1 MTGKRIIIYILAC
14 FVTGN
19 LILVYIQYH
28 STKNIYSLIDGN
40 EKMLSEFKIS
50 NQLRELK
57 RDVVFVRSEN
67 RRRNISPDTL
77 STANRRAKISAVQEN
92 IDKLQKISDDDSS
105 VKYVDVLDTL
115 VQRKLTIS
123 WERKQYALSKDFD
136 SITNQIMTGTARQLD
151 DSILMVINAINDSRQ
166 KHLALLIAGNDESG
180 KKALHSEMI
189 MITLVLLSGAG
200 LFWFIIHTIRRQK
213 QLIEQLDVSAKG
225 LREAV
230 KVKEMFMANM
240 SHEIRTP
247 LNAILGFANLL
258 QRRNLDYQANE
269 FVRTI
274 RKSGE
279 DLLTIVNDV
288 LDLSKMEAGMMRIE
302 TAPFD
307 IRALIDS
314 VDAMFQEKADKKQI
328 MLISRVEDSM
338 PKILEGDATRL
349 TQILVNLIGN
359 SLKFIEA
366 GEIQVDISCLSLR
379 DRTVMT
385 GITIKDTGIGIEKD
399 KLNFIF
405 ERFRQAEDSATR
417 NYGGTGLGLSIVHEL
432 VLLQKGTIEVE
443 SEPGAGTVFSLIIP
457 YKLAGNALHAKP
469 KEDHEKNFIPFIA
482 NRNILVVE
490 DNLINQTLLKY
501 MLSDWQI
508 GFELAVNGK
517 QALEKL
523 KLMTYDLIL
532 LDIQMP
538 EMDGYTTAME
548 IRNSL
553 KLDTPIIAM
562 TAHAMAGEREKCVS
576 MGMNDYI
583 SKPINQ
589 EHLQELLV
597 RYLQTIPPESTV
609 QMHEQ
614 QKPLGE
620 YNYIDLKYMK
630 EVSNGNTRYEKTV
643 TEQFIEIVPADLDA
657 MERAWQDQDINGL
670 RSLAHNLKTTV
681 AVMGL
686 DKSLYP
692 PLDKIE
698 YHHLTE
704 DAFQQIFHHLKFVSL
719 EAVKEAGCFYRSI

>member
-1 MTGKRIIIYILAC
+1 
-14 FVTGN
+14 
-19 LILVYIQYH
+19 
-28 STKNIYSLIDGN
+28 
-40 EKMLSEFKIS
+40 
-50 NQLRELK
+50 
-57 RDVVFVRSEN
+57 
-67 RRRNISPDTL
+67 
-77 STANRRAKISAVQEN
+77 
-92 IDKLQKISDDDSS
+92 
-105 VKYVDVLDTL
+105 
-115 VQRKLTIS
+115 
-123 WERKQYALSKDFD
+123 
-136 SITNQIMTGTARQLD
+136 
-151 DSILMVINAINDSRQ
+151 
-166 KHLALLIAGNDESG
+166 
-180 KKALHSEMI
+180 
-189 MITLVLLSGAG
+189 
-200 LFWFIIHTIRRQK
+200 
-213 QLIEQLDVSAKG
+213 
-225 LREAV
+225 
-230 KVKEMFMANM
+230 
-240 SHEIRTP
+240 
-247 LNAILGFANLL
+247 
-258 QRRNLDYQANE
+258 
-269 FVRTI
+269 
-274 RKSGE
+274 
-279 DLLTIVNDV
+279 
-288 LDLSKMEAGMMRIE
+288 
-302 TAPFD
+302 
-307 IRALIDS
+307 
-314 VDAMFQEKADKKQI
+314 
-328 MLISRVEDSM
+328 
-338 PKILEGDATRL
+338 
-349 TQILVNLIGN
+349 
-359 SLKFIEA
+359 
-366 GEIQVDISCLSLR
+366 
-379 DRTVMT
+379 MT